1 MPHQIEFEPIGR
13 RGLCPEGFSF
23 LDCARQLGVG
33 LVSICGGHGKCLA
46 CKVRVLKGKISE
58 PTSTDRKI
66 FSTQEIS
73 EGWRLA
79 CLTFPQGDC
88 TLHVPP
94 ESMTTLQRTQV
105 ECLEVTVSPDPAVK
119 SYTVKLIGPTLHDL
133 RSDTTRLLDA
143 LRQQNV
149 DCRKLDIE
157 LVRNISQ
164 PLRDADWNIQAS
176 LHDDEIIAI
185 SARPPGGPDTRRLGL
200 AVDVGTTKIAS
211 YLVDLD
217 SGQTLASRGLM
228 NPQISYGE
236 DITSRILNAMKSKEG
251 AANLRQLVVSAIDQA
266 AREMCEQV
274 KAKPDDILDAAIVG
288 NTAIHHLM
296 LGLPVKQLALSPFVA
311 AVQES
316 LDIKARDMGLHL
328 APGAY
333 VYMLPNVAGFVGAD
347 HVSMLLAIDAGR
359 IKETTLAIDIG
370 TNTEVSLIYKGQ
382 IYGASCASGPA
393 FEGGHIKHGMRAA
406 DGAIER
412 VRITNGKI
420 SYQTINNAPPVGIC
434 GSGVIDALAQFYQS
448 GMIDEKGRVNT
459 SGKYAR
465 QSNGQP
471 ELVVASEQNSHAA
484 VTLTQH
490 DIREL
495 QLAKAAIRAG
505 IQVLLE
511 TAGLQEKDIEQV
523 IIAGAFGTYID
534 VSSAITMGM
543 LPSLPLERFHQVGN
557 AAGLGAKIALIS
569 RPKRQEAEYLGAKLH
584 YVELATAPRFM
595 QTFAQ
600 SSYLGLYRIRNG
612 KREVL
617 D

>member
-1 MPHQIEFEPIGR
+1 MPYQIEFEPIGR
-13 RGLCPEGFSF
+13 RGQCSEGSSF

-33 LVSICGGHGKCLA
+33 LVSICGGQGKCFT
-46 CKVRVLKGKISE
+46 CKVKLLKGQISE
-58 PTSTDRKI
+58 PTSTDRKV
-66 FSTQEIS
+66 FSAQEIT

-79 CLTFPQGDC
+79 CLTYPQGDC

-105 ECLEVTVSPDPAVK
+105 ECLEVTVTPQPAVK
-119 SYTVKLIGPTLHDL
+119 SYNVKLVGPTLHDL
-133 RSDTTRLLDA
+133 HSDTTRLLEF

-149 DCRKLDIE
+149 DCRRIDID
-157 LVRNISQ
+157 LIRNISQ
-164 PLRDADWNIQAS
+164 PLRDMDWNVQAS
-176 LHDDEIIAI
+176 IHDDELIAI
-185 SARPPGGPDTRRLGL
+185 SAPGTRRLGL

-217 SGQTLASRGLM
+217 SGQTLASKGLM

-236 DITSRILNAMKSKEG
+236 DITSRILNAMKSREG
-251 AANLRQLVVSAIDQA
+251 AAVLRQLVISAIDQA

-274 KAKPDDILDAAIVG
+274 KSKPEDILDACIVG
-288 NTAIHHLM
+288 NTAIHHLT
-296 LGLPVKQLALSPFVA
+296 LGLPVKQLAFSPFVA

-316 LDIKARDMGLHL
+316 LDIKARDMGLNL

-333 VYMLPNVAGFVGAD
+333 VYILPNVAGFVGAD
-347 HVSMLLAIDAGR
+347 HVSMLLAIDAGS
-359 IKETTLAIDIG
+359 IKQTTLAIDIG
-370 TNTEVSLIYKGQ
+370 TNTEVSLIYQGQ

-412 VRITNGKI
+412 VRITNGQI

-448 GMIDEKGRVNT
+448 GMIDEKGRINNA
-459 SGKYAR
+459 GKYV
-465 QSNGQP
+465 QQTDGQL
-471 ELVVASEQNSHAA
+471 ELVVALEQNSHAA

-511 TAGLQEKDIEQV
+511 TAGLQENDIEQV

-534 VSSAITMGM
+534 VSSAIAMAM
-543 LPSLPLERFHQVGN
+543 LPSLPLEKFHQVGN
-557 AAGLGAKIALIS
+557 AAGLGAKIALLS
-569 RPKRQEAEYLGAKLH
+569 HPKRKEAEDLGARLH

-612 KREVL
+612 KREVIN
-617 D
+617 